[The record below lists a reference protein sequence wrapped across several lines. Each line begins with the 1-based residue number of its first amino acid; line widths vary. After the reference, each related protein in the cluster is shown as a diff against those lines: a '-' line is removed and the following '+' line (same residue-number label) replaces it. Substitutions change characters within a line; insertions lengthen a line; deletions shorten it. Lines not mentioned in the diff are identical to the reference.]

1 MGLTVILQPPL
12 GKHYEWHH
20 MIENKPVELML
31 TSGASRL
38 YIFFGGISAGI
49 SIPPFEFYNASKI
62 IDENKIFIR
71 DFSQCWYQ
79 DGLPNISE
87 DIYSTANY
95 ISKEINKL
103 SPEKVFFVGN
113 SMGGYAAI
121 LFAALIGE
129 GEVIAFAPQT
139 FLSPH
144 LRKKY
149 KDKRWPKQIINMYK
163 RSAFKRKVWDL
174 KPLLLCKKEN
184 PRISVFVSDDDQLD
198 YIHAMHIKNIPGVNI
213 YELNGG
219 GHEIV
224 KLLRAKG
231 KLPAIMSGTYV

>member
-1 MGLTVILQPPL
+1 
-12 GKHYEWHH
+12 
-20 MIENKPVELML
+20 MIENKPVELWL
-31 TSGASRL
+31 SPGTSRL
-38 YIFFGGISAGI
+38 YIFFGGIAAGI

-121 LFAALIGE
+121 LFAALIGK

-144 LRKKY
+144 LRKKHR
-149 KDKRWPKQIINMYK
+149 DKRWQKQIINMYK
-163 RSAFKRKVWDL
+163 RSALKRKVWDL
-174 KPLLLCKKEN
+174 KPLLLRKKEN
-184 PRISVFVSDDDQLD
+184 LRISVFVSDDDRLD
-198 YIHAMHIKNIPGVNI
+198 HIHAMHIKNIPGVNI

-224 KLLRAKG
+224 KLLRAEG